1 MNIFFNNTCFRA
13 NSTARCVF
21 VSLLLATLTSGL
33 ITPSA
38 QAHFFVLHS
47 AWYKLDL
54 ESESHGGTPAETHFY
69 LGWGHT
75 YPVDEPLPQEKVTRY
90 AVIAPDGSETRLE
103 PMDDTFQVALYAPEA
118 AGTHIGHAVY
128 EDHYFTWYEEEGE
141 EKEFAG
147 PKTGLDNIVY
157 SGYFEMR
164 AKAVIN
170 VGRGSDA
177 SAQHALGDTLE
188 LIPMENPGR
197 KMGEAYQKLP
207 VMVQFK
213 GEPLEAAVV
222 FVRHMGDHP
231 RQAFSQRL
239 VSDEAGLVQVDLPRK
254 GLYLVQIEHTTPPEP
269 EREALCNIEQY
280 YATLTFE
287 VE

>member
-1 MNIFFNNTCFRA
+1 MKDFIYHGQFKVQA
-13 NSTARCVF
+13 AARRVIG
-21 VSLLLATLTSGL
+21 LLLLILLASVF

-54 ESESHGGTPAETHFY
+54 ESDAHGGTPAKTHFY
-69 LGWGHT
+69 LGWGHI
-75 YPVDEPLPQEKVTRY
+75 YPVEEPLPQEKVTRY
-90 AVIAPDGSETRLE
+90 AVIAPDGSETQLE
-103 PMDDTFQVALYAPEA
+103 PMDDTFQVATYAPEA
-118 AGTHIGHAVY
+118 VGTHIAHAVY
-128 EDHYFTWYEEEGE
+128 EDHYFTWYTEDGE

-170 VGRGSDA
+170 AGRGSDA
-177 SAQHALGDTLE
+177 SAQRVLGDTLE

-197 KMGEAYQKLP
+197 KMGDAYQKLP
-207 VMVQFK
+207 VKVLFK
-213 GEPLEAAVV
+213 GEPLEDAVV
-222 FVRHMGDHP
+222 FVRHMGDFP

-239 VSDEAGLVQVDLPRK
+239 VSDEAGLVQVELPRK

-269 EREALCNIEQY
+269 ERETLCNIEQY